1 MLFSHSAAYAVRALT
16 WLACQPKDSRWL
28 ANVVATQEGIP
39 LPYLSKVLGVLKS
52 QGLVSSIRGPNG
64 GYTLT
69 QAPDTI
75 TLLMISEMFDTEK
88 KLSSCVLAYGECG
101 KTTQCPF
108 EQLWENLRSVVR
120 NLLEST
126 TIGTLASISLKSANS
141 DIPNSK
147 S

>member
-16 WLACQPKDSRWL
+16 WLARQPKGSRCL
-28 ANVVATQEGIP
+28 ANVIAAQEGIP

-52 QGLVSSIRGPNG
+52 QGLVSSVRGPNG
-64 GYTLT
+64 GYALS
-69 QAPDTI
+69 QAPGTI
-75 TLLMISEMFDTEK
+75 TLLKISELFDTEK

-108 EQLWENLRSVVR
+108 EQFWEDSRSVIR

-126 TIGTLASISLKSANS
+126 TIGTLAKISLTSASSDTPKS
-141 DIPNSK
+141 
-147 S
+147 

>member
-1 MLFSHSAAYAVRALT
+1 MLFSHSAAYAVRVLT
-16 WLACQPKDSRWL
+16 WLACQPKNSRWL

-101 KTTQCPF
+101 KTTRCPF
-108 EQLWENLRSVVR
+108 EQFWENSKSTLK

-126 TIGTLASISLKSANS
+126 TIETLASISRETASSNT
-141 DIPNSK
+141 PNSK